1 MNMQQCF
8 CFYASRSTRDLF
20 HFVDIRSP
28 RRLIAA
34 AVLGLAMLL
43 PDARA
48 QTTSTDSGRAYPDK
62 PLRLVVPYAPGG
74 TSDIVARLIAAP
86 LWNLIGQ
93 PVIADNRPGAGSNI
107 GTEIVAKAAPDGY
120 TLLMATPALASNP
133 ALYSKV
139 NWDPIAS
146 FAPVTLVGE
155 VPVVLVVNPGFAP
168 KTVREVIALAKAQP
182 GKINFGSSGNGGIG
196 HLVGEHFKSMAG
208 IDMTHVPYKGN
219 GPALIDLMAGVLNLT
234 FSDLAGASP
243 FMKAGK
249 LRPLAI
255 ASAKRS
261 PRVPDL
267 PTMSEAGVP
276 GFQASSWFAVFVP
289 ANTPRPIVSKLNA
302 DIVRVVQAPELRDR
316 LTGLGFE
323 VVGGKPEELS
333 AFLKAEI
340 TKWTKVIRD
349 SGAKVD

>member
-1 MNMQQCF
+1 MQKCF
-8 CFYASRSTRDLF
+8 SVLSAARDGF
-20 HFVDIRSP
+20 HFVNTAPAS
-28 RRLIAA
+28 RLMVA
-34 AVLGLAMLL
+34 AVPLVLALVAL
-43 PDARA
+43 VPTVRA
-48 QTTSTDSGRAYPDK
+48 QTTSTGSGHAYPEK
-62 PLRLVVPYAPGG
+62 PIRLVVPYAPGG

-86 LWNLIGQ
+86 LWNVMGQ

-120 TLLMATPALASNP
+120 TLLMATPAISSNP
-133 ALYSKV
+133 ALYGKV
-139 NWDPIAS
+139 NWDPVAS

-155 VPVVLVVNPGFAP
+155 VPVVLVVHPGLSA
-168 KTVREVIALAKAQP
+168 KSVRELVALAKAQP
-182 GKINFGSSGNGGIG
+182 GKLNFGSSGNGGIG

-208 IDMTHVPYKGN
+208 VDMTHVPYKGN
-219 GPALIDLMAGVLNLT
+219 GPALLDLMAGVLNLT

-255 ASAKRS
+255 ASARRS
-261 PRVPDL
+261 PTVPDL

-276 GFQASSWFAVFVP
+276 GFQASSWFAVFAP
-289 ANTPRPIVSKLNA
+289 AHTPRPVVSKLNA
-302 DIVRVVQAPELRDR
+302 DIVKVVHAPEVRDR
-316 LTGLGFE
+316 MTGLGFE

-333 AFLKAEI
+333 AFLKSEI
-340 TKWTKVIRD
+340 AKWSKVIKV